1 MVESAVPGTAARGP
15 FTVRLKGDTMTIG
28 QLKERLVQQMTAVT
42 PIDAAAA
49 ADNVKSVEE
58 SENQQHQITGR
69 WIIDRKLADDDTKTL
84 AHYGLTCQ
92 EDAQRAGLIYFYILG
107 TTIKHCLIVNLLQFW
122 NVQKNQLN

>member
-1 MVESAVPGTAARGP
+1 MVESAAPGNAARGP

-42 PIDAAAA
+42 PIDAAANKSVN
-49 ADNVKSVEE
+49 NVKPEE
-58 SENQQHQITGR
+58 EPKNQQHQINGR

-84 AHYGLTCQ
+84 AFYGLTCQ

-107 TTIKHCLIVNLLQFW
+107 TTIKH
-122 NVQKNQLN
+122 